1 MATVFVVQ
9 HSYEEGE
16 HEETKFIG
24 VYASVAAAE
33 EAVTRMREL
42 PGFKN
47 HREGFTINACEVGQ
61 DHWTEGFSSL
71 ATIFVPL
78 LDQTVVSWIPV
89 EAELLPGSLY
99 RIITRNEDGK
109 ERWRYNAGQ
118 VVRCEARVIDGERCL
133 VAVGTAVDDL

>member
-16 HEETKFIG
+16 HEETKFMG
-24 VYASVAAAE
+24 VYASVGDAE
-33 EAVTRMREL
+33 EAITRMREL

-47 HREGFTINACEVGQ
+47 HREGFTISACEVGQ
-61 DHWTEGFSSL
+61 DHWTDGFSSL

-78 LDQTVVSWIPV
+78 LDEAVQAWRPV
-89 EAELLPGSLY
+89 EAELLPDSLY
-99 RIITRNEDGK
+99 RIITKNDEGK